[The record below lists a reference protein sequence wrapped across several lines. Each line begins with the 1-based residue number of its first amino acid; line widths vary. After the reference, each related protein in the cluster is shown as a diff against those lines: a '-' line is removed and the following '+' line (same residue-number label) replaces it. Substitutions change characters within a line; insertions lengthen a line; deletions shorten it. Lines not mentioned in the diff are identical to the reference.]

1 VSVATAETRIGS
13 ARAPAPIRARKR
25 RWTRLILPVYT
36 VVVMAYLI
44 VPIGLMIMYSFNQTS
59 AERVVLK
66 WQGFTSQWYRPGTLF
81 AIGDLTA
88 ALKLSIEIAVL
99 STILATLLG
108 VPIALALVRYHYI
121 ARGPTDAVMFL
132 NIAAPE
138 IVMGA
143 ALLSFFVTL
152 NIPRGFT
159 TILISHVMFNIA
171 FVVVTV
177 RARLAGFDREVEE
190 AAQDLYATPWATFRK
205 VTLPLIYPGIL
216 AGALL
221 AFALSIDD
229 FVITNFVA
237 GTDTTFP
244 LWVYGSAKVGTP
256 PQVFVMG
263 TLIFIV
269 GAVFAFVGYLAQG
282 RRGRQADIDRVATS
296 TALLS
301 SDENAPPGAPRPA
314 RVGG

>member
-1 VSVATAETRIGS
+1 MSTVAAPVRAEPS
-13 ARAPAPIRARKR
+13 AVAPPPQVRAPKRKWAPI
-25 RWTRLILPVYT
+25 ILRSYT
-36 VVVMAYLI
+36 ALGILYL
-44 VPIGLMIMYSFNQTS
+44 VLPIGLMIMYSFNKTN

-66 WQGFTSQWYRPGTLF
+66 WQGFTTEWYHPAALF
-81 AIGDLTA
+81 SIGDLTQ
-88 ALKLSIEIAVL
+88 ALLLSLEIAVL
-99 STILATLLG
+99 STILAVVLG
-108 VPIALALVRYHYI
+108 TPIALALVRYRY
-121 ARGPTDAVMFL
+121 RGKGTTDAIMFL

-152 NIPRGFT
+152 NVPRGFA

-177 RARLAGFDREVEE
+177 RARMTGFDRAMEE
-190 AAQDLYATPWATFRK
+190 AAQDLGAGPWTTFQK
-205 VTLPLIYPGIL
+205 VTLPLIWPGIL

-244 LWVYGSAKVGTP
+244 LWVYGAVKTGIP
-256 PQVFVMG
+256 PQVFAFG
-263 TLIFIV
+263 TFIFSVGILI
-269 GAVFAFVGYLAQG
+269 AV
-282 RRGRQADIDRVATS
+282 
-296 TALLS
+296 LS
-301 SDENAPPGAPRPA
+301 LVLQRKKS
-314 RVGG
+314 

>member
-1 VSVATAETRIGS
+1 
-13 ARAPAPIRARKR
+13 
-25 RWTRLILPVYT
+25 
-36 VVVMAYLI
+36 
-44 VPIGLMIMYSFNQTS
+44 
-59 AERVVLK
+59 
-66 WQGFTSQWYRPGTLF
+66 
-81 AIGDLTA
+81 
-88 ALKLSIEIAVL
+88 
-99 STILATLLG
+99 
-108 VPIALALVRYHYI
+108 
-121 ARGPTDAVMFL
+121 MFL

-152 NIPRGFT
+152 NIPRGFS
-159 TILISHVMFNIA
+159 TILIAHVMFNIA

-177 RARLAGFDREVEE
+177 RARLAGFDRSLEEV
-190 AAQDLYATPWATFRK
+190 AQDLGAGPWTTFRK
-205 VTLPLIYPGIL
+205 ITLPLIWPGIL

-263 TLIFIV
+263 TLIFVTGVVLAIV
-269 GAVFAFVGYLAQG
+269 FYVLQG
-282 RRGRQADIDRVATS
+282 RKGTKEEADRV
-296 TALLS
+296 TASVALQAS
-301 SDENAPPGAPRPA
+301 AE
-314 RVGG
+314 

>member
-1 VSVATAETRIGS
+1 VSTVTAPVAIEPTV
-13 ARAPAPIRARKR
+13 APRPPERRPKRKWAPI
-25 RWTRLILPVYT
+25 ILRSYT
-36 VVVMAYLI
+36 ALGILYL
-44 VPIGLMIMYSFNQTS
+44 VLPIGLMIMYSFNKS
-59 AERVVLK
+59 AAERVVLK
-66 WQGFTSQWYRPGTLF
+66 WQGFTTIWYHPAVLF
-81 AIGDLTA
+81 SIGDLTQS
-88 ALKLSIEIAVL
+88 LVLSLEIAVL
-99 STILATLLG
+99 STILAVLFG
-108 VPIALALVRYHYI
+108 VPIALALVRYHY
-121 ARGPTDAVMFL
+121 RGKGTTDATMFL

-152 NIPRGFT
+152 NIPRGFD
-159 TILISHVMFNIA
+159 TILIAHVMFNIA

-177 RARLAGFDREVEE
+177 RARLSGFDRAMEE
-190 AAQDLYATPWATFRK
+190 AAQDLGAGPWTTFQK
-205 VTLPLIYPGIL
+205 VTLPLIWPGIL

-263 TLIFIV
+263 TLIFVAGVIL
-269 GAVFAFVGYLAQG
+269 AISGYVLQG
-282 RRGRQADIDRVATS
+282 RKGRHEETDRLVAS
-296 TALLS
+296 AALQRS
-301 SDENAPPGAPRPA
+301 GE
-314 RVGG
+314 

>member
-1 VSVATAETRIGS
+1 VILRSYTAIGI
-13 ARAPAPIRARKR
+13 AY
-25 RWTRLILPVYT
+25 LILPI
-36 VVVMAYLI
+36 A
-44 VPIGLMIMYSFNQTS
+44 LMIMYSFNKS
-59 AERVVLK
+59 DAERVVLK
-66 WQGFTSQWYRPGTLF
+66 WQGFTTQWYHPAALF
-81 AIGDLTA
+81 SIGDLTK
-88 ALKLSIEIAVL
+88 ALILSLEIAVL
-99 STILATLLG
+99 STVLAVILGT
-108 VPIALALVRYHYI
+108 PIALALVRYHY
-121 ARGPTDAVMFL
+121 RGKGTTDAIMFL

-152 NIPRGFT
+152 NIPRGFA

-177 RARLAGFDREVEE
+177 RARLTGFDRSMEE
-190 AAQDLYATPWATFRK
+190 AAQDLFAGPWTTFQR
-205 VTLPLIYPGIL
+205 VTLPLIWPGIL

-263 TLIFIV
+263 TLIFV
-269 GAVFAFVGYLAQG
+269 AGVFLAIAGYVLQG
-282 RRGRQADIDRVATS
+282 RKGRHEETDRLAAS
-296 TALLS
+296 AALQRS
-301 SDENAPPGAPRPA
+301 E
-314 RVGG
+314 

>member
-1 VSVATAETRIGS
+1 MSAVAAPVRAEP
-13 ARAPAPIRARKR
+13 AAVAPPPRVRTPKRKWAPIILRSYTALGILY
-25 RWTRLILPVYT
+25 LILPI
-36 VVVMAYLI
+36 A
-44 VPIGLMIMYSFNQTS
+44 LMIMYSFNKTN

-66 WQGFTSQWYRPGTLF
+66 WQGFTTEWYHPAALF
-81 AIGDLTA
+81 SIGDLTQ
-88 ALKLSIEIAVL
+88 ALLLSLEIAVL
-99 STILATLLG
+99 STILAVVLG
-108 VPIALALVRYHYI
+108 TPIALALVRYHY
-121 ARGPTDAVMFL
+121 RGKGTTDAIMFL

-152 NIPRGFT
+152 NVPRGFG

-177 RARLAGFDREVEE
+177 RARMTGFDRAMEE
-190 AAQDLYATPWATFRK
+190 AAQDLGAGPWTTFQK
-205 VTLPLIYPGIL
+205 VTLPLIWPGIL

-263 TLIFIV
+263 TLIFV
-269 GAVFAFVGYLAQG
+269 AGVVLATSGYVLQG
-282 RRGRQADIDRVATS
+282 RKGRHEETDRLVAS
-296 TALLS
+296 AALQRS
-301 SDENAPPGAPRPA
+301 GE
-314 RVGG
+314 

>member
-1 VSVATAETRIGS
+1 MSVVAAETPVASTRL
-13 ARAPAPIRARKR
+13 PAPIRMRRR
-25 RWTRLILPVYT
+25 RWTRFILPVYT
-36 VVVMAYLI
+36 VLVMAYLI
-44 VPIGLMIMYSFNQTS
+44 LPIGLMIMYSFNQTS

-66 WQGFTSQWYRPGTLF
+66 WQGFTSEWYHPGTLF

-99 STILATLLG
+99 STVLATLLG
-108 VPIALALVRYHYI
+108 VPIALALVRYRYI

-159 TILISHVMFNIA
+159 TILIAHVMFNIA

-263 TLIFIV
+263 TLIFAAGV
-269 GAVFAFVGYLAQG
+269 LFAVLGYVMQG
-282 RRGRQADIDRVATS
+282 RRGRQADVDRVATS
-296 TALLS
+296 AALQEADDRTL
-301 SDENAPPGAPRPA
+301 GADRRPV
-314 RVGG
+314 RLGR

>member
-1 VSVATAETRIGS
+1 MSAVA
-13 ARAPAPIRARKR
+13 APARVEPALAPPPPVRRPKRKWAPVVLR
-25 RWTRLILPVYT
+25 SYTGIVILYLIL
-36 VVVMAYLI
+36 
-44 VPIGLMIMYSFNQTS
+44 PIGLMIMYSFNKTN

-66 WQGFTSQWYRPGTLF
+66 WQGFTWEWYHPAALF
-81 AIGDLTA
+81 SIGDLTQ
-88 ALKLSIEIAVL
+88 ALVLSLEIAVL
-99 STILATLLG
+99 STLLATILG
-108 VPIALALVRYHYI
+108 VPIALALVRYHYPG
-121 ARGPTDAVMFL
+121 RGSTDAVMFL

-152 NIPRGFT
+152 NIPRGFS
-159 TILISHVMFNIA
+159 TILIAHVMFNIA

-177 RARLAGFDREVEE
+177 RARLAGFDRSLEEV
-190 AAQDLYATPWATFRK
+190 AQDLGAGPWTTFRK
-205 VTLPLIYPGIL
+205 ITLPLIWPGIL

-263 TLIFIV
+263 TLIFVTGVVLAIV
-269 GAVFAFVGYLAQG
+269 FYVLQG
-282 RRGRQADIDRVATS
+282 RKGTKEEADRV
-296 TALLS
+296 TASVALQAS
-301 SDENAPPGAPRPA
+301 AE
-314 RVGG
+314 

>member
-1 VSVATAETRIGS
+1 MSVVTAPEEVVGRL
-13 ARAPAPIRARKR
+13 APPRRKAPKR
-25 RWTRLILPVYT
+25 RWTPVVLRGYTILVIVYLILPI
-36 VVVMAYLI
+36 A
-44 VPIGLMIMYSFNQTS
+44 LMIMYSFNRTA

-66 WQGFTSQWYRPGTLF
+66 WQGFTTEWYHPGALF

-88 ALKLSIEIAVL
+88 ALKLSIEIAVF
-99 STILATLLG
+99 STIVATILG
-108 VPIALALVRYHYI
+108 TAIALALVRYRFRGRGI
-121 ARGPTDAVMFL
+121 AEVVMFL

-138 IVMGA
+138 IVVGA

-152 NIPRGFT
+152 NVPRGFW
-159 TILISHVMFNIA
+159 TIFISHVMFNIA

-177 RARLAGFDREVEE
+177 RARLAGYDTLVED
-190 AAQDLYATPWATFRK
+190 AAQDLYAGPWTTFRK

-263 TLIFIV
+263 TLIF
-269 GAVFAFVGYLAQG
+269 
-282 RRGRQADIDRVATS
+282 
-296 TALLS
+296 
-301 SDENAPPGAPRPA
+301 
-314 RVGG
+314 VGGVILALISFTLQTKKGRAEEADRRASSAAVRRAGR